1 MAYSNFTLAQVMHD
15 FGLTAGTAA
24 ELFPEVP
31 PAPLSHETAAIL
43 RRNVPLALLIGNER
57 ARSEL
62 IVAPVLADLWE
73 RTGRRISLYS
83 GAALDVN
90 PDEGLNGVCDYLIGR
105 PPQLPDISPPFLVV
119 VEAKRD
125 DIPGGYG
132 QCAAAMVAALQVNA
146 REKTGVGTVFGCVT
160 TGSLWRFLRLTGR
173 HLDIDLTEYT
183 LTQAD
188 RVLGVLLHMVGHNP
202 TAPAAAA

>member
-1 MAYSNFTLAQVMHD
+1 MAYSSFTLAQVMHD
-15 FGLTAGTAA
+15 FGLTVGTAR
-24 ELFPEVP
+24 ELFLDVP
-31 PAPLSHETAAIL
+31 PAPLSPETAAIL

-83 GAALDVN
+83 GAALDVD
-90 PDEGLNGVCDYLIGR
+90 PSAGLNGVCDYLIGR
-105 PPQLPDISPPFLVV
+105 APQLPDLSPPFLVV

-132 QCAAAMVAALQVNA
+132 QCAAAMVAALRVNA
-146 REKTGVGTVFGCVT
+146 RATTGVEAVYGCVT
-160 TGSLWRFLRLTGR
+160 TGSLWRFLKLTGR

-188 RVLGVLLHMVGHNP
+188 RVLGILLHLVGPP